1 VTTLSIQATDRLE
14 AQLKARS
21 ASESAPLYC
30 ELAPSESESDG
41 LERLEKRD
49 RARAVF
55 AQRRYGAPPERS
67 KDVAPVPSLLAK
79 SVEKAAALNGAFLLE
94 AVVQGP
100 PSVKTMS

>member
-41 LERLEKRD
+41 LERLEERD

-55 AQRRYGAPPERS
+55 AQRRYGGLLRS
-67 KDVAPVPSLLAK
+67 MALFSLRQSCRARQ
-79 SVEKAAALNGAFLLE
+79 V
-94 AVVQGP
+94 
-100 PSVKTMS
+100 